1 MAERRSTG
9 RSSGGAK
16 RSSSSSSS
24 KRSTASRSSASKASG
39 GSRAKSTRSS
49 SASPAS
55 SRSRSSASGSA
66 SSTKR
71 KAAAKK
77 GGQAR
82 GRQQQARKAAK
93 TTARAASKPAKSAG
107 VEAKTVAEFRDALRK
122 NLIGPM
128 EMVLLSRQRIEE
140 ALEEAVERGRMT
152 SADAQGLV
160 TSLLRRGQ
168 KQTNDVLKD
177 LEQLLGRGRDEIEG
191 RTTGVRKRAGG
202 AVGGARKQA
211 SGARSRAVRAASPA
225 LAQADR
231 ARRTAGVGAN
241 FPITAYD
248 DLTADHVVSRLSDLT
263 PAQLRKVRDY
273 ERRNANRKTVLNSIE
288 SKLGA

>member
-49 SASPAS
+49 SAS
-55 SRSRSSASGSA
+55 SRSRSASGSA
-66 SSTKR
+66 SSTTR

-177 LEQLLGRGRDEIEG
+177 LEQLLGRGRNEIEG

-273 ERRNANRKTVLNSIE
+273 EQRNDGRKSVLSAIE
-288 SKLGA
+288 KKLA

>member
-24 KRSTASRSSASKASG
+24 KRSAASRSSGTKASG

-49 SASPAS
+49 SAS

-66 SSTKR
+66 SSTTR

-177 LEQLLGRGRDEIEG
+177 LEQLLGRGRNEIEG

-231 ARRTAGVGAN
+231 ARRTAGVGPN

-263 PAQLRKVRDY
+263 PAELRKVRDY

>member
-24 KRSTASRSSASKASG
+24 KRSAASRSSASKASG

-49 SASPAS
+49 SAS

-66 SSTKR
+66 SSTTR

-231 ARRTAGVGAN
+231 ARRTAGVGPN

>member
-9 RSSGGAK
+9 KSSGGAKK
-16 RSSSSSSS
+16 RSSSSSRASS
-24 KRSTASRSSASKASG
+24 
-39 GSRAKSTRSS
+39 SRAKSTRS
-49 SASPAS
+49 AS
-55 SRSRSSASGSA
+55 SRSSSASSKSRTSA
-66 SSTKR
+66 SSSGSSTKR

-82 GRQQQARKAAK
+82 GRQQKARKAAK
-93 TTARAASKPAKSAG
+93 TTARTASRPAKSAG
-107 VEAKTVAEFRDALRK
+107 VEAKTVAEFREALRK

-128 EMVLLSRQRIEE
+128 EMVMLTRQRIEE
-140 ALEEAVERGRMT
+140 ALDEAVDRGRMT

-160 TSLLRRGQ
+160 TSLLQRGQ

-191 RTTGVRKRAGG
+191 RTTGVRRRAGG

-211 SGARSRAVRAASPA
+211 SGARSRAVRAGSPV
-225 LAQADR
+225 LEQADR
-231 ARRTAGVGAN
+231 ARRAVGVGPN

-248 DLTADHVVSRLSDLT
+248 DLTADQVVSRTSGLT
-263 PAQLRKVRDY
+263 PAELRKVRDY

-288 SKLGA
+288 SKLGS

>member
-24 KRSTASRSSASKASG
+24 KRSAASRSSGTKASG
-39 GSRAKSTRSS
+39 GSRAKSTRASS
-49 SASPAS
+49 AS

-66 SSTKR
+66 SSTTR

-231 ARRTAGVGAN
+231 ARRTAGVGPN

-248 DLTADHVVSRLSDLT
+248 DLTADQVVSRLSDLT
-263 PAQLRKVRDY
+263 PPELRKVRDY

>member
-1 MAERRSTG
+1 
-9 RSSGGAK
+9 
-16 RSSSSSSS
+16 
-24 KRSTASRSSASKASG
+24 
-39 GSRAKSTRSS
+39 
-49 SASPAS
+49 
-55 SRSRSSASGSA
+55 
-66 SSTKR
+66 
-71 KAAAKK
+71 
-77 GGQAR
+77 
-82 GRQQQARKAAK
+82 
-93 TTARAASKPAKSAG
+93 
-107 VEAKTVAEFRDALRK
+107 
-122 NLIGPM
+122 M

-231 ARRTAGVGAN
+231 ARRTAGVGPN

-248 DLTADHVVSRLSDLT
+248 DLTADQVVSRLSDLT
-263 PAQLRKVRDY
+263 PAELRKVRDY

>member
-9 RSSGGAK
+9 KSTGG
-16 RSSSSSSS
+16 S
-24 KRSTASRSSASKASG
+24 KRASSASKRS
-39 GSRAKSTRSS
+39 SSTRSS
-49 SASPAS
+49 SAS
-55 SRSRSSASGSA
+55 SRSRSTSARSSSSSSASA
-66 SSTKR
+66 TKR

-82 GRQQQARKAAK
+82 GRQQTARKAAK
-93 TTARAASKPAKSAG
+93 TTARTASRPAKKAG
-107 VEAKTVAEFRDALRK
+107 VEAKTVAEFREALRK

-128 EMVLLSRQRIEE
+128 EMVLLTRQRIEE
-140 ALEEAVERGRMT
+140 ALEEAVDRGRMT
-152 SADAQGLV
+152 SSDAQGLAKN
-160 TSLLRRGQ
+160 LLQHGR

-177 LEQLLGRGRDEIEG
+177 LEGLLERGRGEIEG
-191 RTTGVRKRAGG
+191 RTSGVRKRAGG

-231 ARRTAGVGAN
+231 ARRAAGVGPN

-248 DLTADHVVSRLSDLT
+248 DLTADQVVTRLSGLT
-263 PAQLRKVRDY
+263 PAELRKVRDY

-288 SKLGA
+288 SKLG